1 MIIGL
6 TGNFRKTRFYEIVN
20 LIFPLIMDAG
30 HSCLLS
36 SDYLTDEDHILMD
49 MSFTTNTIE
58 FSELVKKSDIILSI
72 GGDGTILS
80 TVRRMEENIKPILG
94 IHIGGLG
101 FLAESTRQT
110 MGDAIMDILNKNY
123 SIEER
128 MMLSLYISGLNGINR
143 EYHALNDIV
152 VDHGH
157 SGRILKT
164 EVLVSG
170 EYLNTYESDGLIFS
184 TPTGSTAYSLSAG
197 GPIITP
203 TINTITVTPICPH
216 SLSARPIVL
225 PADEIVEASFD
236 EDYEGIACTI
246 DGQVRLAMKG
256 SSKLEIKKSS
266 RIIQLVSLPGNNY
279 FHTLRSKMGWTGNLR

>member
-6 TGNFRKTRFYEIVN
+6 TGNFRKSRFYEIVN
-20 LIFPLIMDAG
+20 SIFPVIKSTG
-30 HSCLLS
+30 HSCFIS
-36 SDYLTDEDHILMD
+36 SDYLTDKDAHKMEVGINAL
-49 MSFTTNTIE
+49 E
-58 FSELVKKSDIILSI
+58 FNEFVDKSDIILTI
-72 GGDGTILS
+72 GGDGTLLS
-80 TVRRMEENIKPILG
+80 TARRMEENIKPILG

-110 MGDAIMDILNKNY
+110 MEEAIKYITNKNY
-123 SIEER
+123 LIEDR
-128 MMLSLYISGLNGINR
+128 IMLSLHVNGQNVKSV

-164 EVLVSG
+164 EVIVSG

-203 TINTITVTPICPH
+203 TIDTITVTPICPH

-225 PADEIVEASFD
+225 PADKIIEASFA

-246 DGQVRLAMKG
+246 DGQIRLPMEG
-256 SSKLEIKKSS
+256 TTKLKIKKSS
-266 RIIQLVSLPGNNY
+266 RIIQLISLPGNNY

>member
-1 MIIGL
+1 MIFGL
-6 TGNFRKTRFYEIVN
+6 SGNFRKSRFYEIVN
-20 LIFPLIMDAG
+20 SICPVIKSAG
-30 HSCLLS
+30 HSYFIS
-36 SDYLTDEDHILMD
+36 SDYLTDQNSHKVDVDIKALKFTD
-49 MSFTTNTIE
+49 MVE
-58 FSELVKKSDIILSI
+58 KSDIVLSI
-72 GGDGTILS
+72 GGDGTLLS
-80 TVRRMEENIKPILG
+80 TVRRMGENIKPILG

-110 MGDAIMDILNKNY
+110 MEEAMTNISNKNY
-123 SIEER
+123 TIEKR
-128 MMLSLYISGLNGINR
+128 MMLSLSISKLNGKKS

-164 EVLVSG
+164 EVLISG

-225 PADEIVEASFD
+225 PPDEIIEANFD
-236 EDYEGIACTI
+236 NDYEGIACTI
-246 DGQVRLAMKG
+246 DGQIRFSMKG
-256 SSKLEIKKSS
+256 STQLEIKKSS
-266 RIIQLVSLPGNNY
+266 RIIQLISLPGNNY

>member
-6 TGNFRKTRFYEIVN
+6 TGNFRKSRFYEIVN
-20 LIFPLIMDAG
+20 SIFPMIISRGNLCFIA
-30 HSCLLS
+30 
-36 SDYLTDEDHILMD
+36 SDYLSDESAHKIDVNISPL
-49 MSFTTNTIE
+49 E
-58 FSELVKKSDIILSI
+58 FSELVEKSDIILTI
-72 GGDGTILS
+72 GGDGTLLS
-80 TVRRMEENIKPILG
+80 TARRMEENIKPILG

-101 FLAESTRQT
+101 FLAESTGKN
-110 MGDAIMDILNKNY
+110 MEEAMNYIANKKY
-123 SIEER
+123 TIEKR
-128 MMLSLYISGLNGINR
+128 MMLSLNVEGLNEKGT
-143 EYHALNDIV
+143 ELHALNDIV

-164 EVLVSG
+164 EVMVSG

-203 TINTITVTPICPH
+203 KIDTITVTPICPH

-225 PADEIVEASFD
+225 PADEIIEVSFA

-246 DGQVRLAMKG
+246 DGQVRLAMDG
-256 SSKLEIKKSS
+256 TTKLKIKKSH
-266 RIIQLVSLPGNNY
+266 RIIQLISLPGNNY

>member
-6 TGNFRKTRFYEIVN
+6 TGNFRKSRFYEIVN
-20 LIFPLIMDAG
+20 SIFPVIVNAG
-30 HSCLLS
+30 HSCFIS
-36 SDYLTDEDHILMD
+36 SDYEEDEDAGKVKVGIDSL
-49 MSFTTNTIE
+49 E
-58 FSELVKKSDIILSI
+58 FSELVETCDIILTI
-72 GGDGTILS
+72 GGDGTLLS
-80 TVRRMEENIKPILG
+80 TARRMEENMKPILG

-110 MGDAIMDILNKNY
+110 MAEAIEYISNQNY
-123 SIEER
+123 SIENR
-128 MMLSLYISGLNGINR
+128 LMLSLHLSSLNGKSGR
-143 EYHALNDIV
+143 YQALNDIV
-152 VDHGH
+152 VDNGH

-164 EVLVSG
+164 EITLSG

-203 TINTITVTPICPH
+203 TIDTITVTPICPH

-225 PADEIVEASFD
+225 PANEIIEASFT

-246 DGQVRLAMKG
+246 DGQIRFAIKG
-256 SSKLEIKKSS
+256 STKLEIKKSS
-266 RIIQLVSLPGNNY
+266 RIIQLISLPGNNY
-279 FHTLRSKMGWTGNLR
+279 FHTLRSKMGWTGYLR

>member
-6 TGNFRKTRFYEIVN
+6 TGNFRKSRFYEIVN
-20 LIFPLIMDAG
+20 SIFPLIKRSG
-30 HSCLLS
+30 HSCLIS
-36 SDYLTDEDHILMD
+36 SDYLADKD
-49 MSFTTNTIE
+49 MHKMKVNIE
-58 FSELVKKSDIILSI
+58 TLGFNELVDRSDIILTI
-72 GGDGTILS
+72 GGDGTLLS
-80 TVRRMEENIKPILG
+80 TARRMEVNIKPILG

-110 MGDAIMDILNKNY
+110 MQQAMDYISNQDY
-123 SIEER
+123 SIEDR
-128 MMLSLYISGLNGINR
+128 MMLSLHVNTSNGKSD
-143 EYHALNDIV
+143 EYYALNDIV

-164 EVLVSG
+164 EVTVSG

-203 TINTITVTPICPH
+203 TIDTITVTPICPH

-225 PADEIVEASFD
+225 PPNEIIQASFA

-246 DGQVRLAMKG
+246 DGQIRLPMKG
-256 SSKLEIKKSS
+256 STKLEIKKSS
-266 RIIQLVSLPGNNY
+266 RTIKLISLPGNNY
-279 FHTLRSKMGWTGNLR
+279 FQTLRSKMGWTGNLR

>member
-6 TGNFRKTRFYEIVN
+6 TGNFRKSRFYEIVN
-20 LIFPLIMDAG
+20 SIFPVIRSAG
-30 HSCLLS
+30 HTCFIS
-36 SDYLTDEDHILMD
+36 SDYLTDQDAHKMD
-49 MSFTTNTIE
+49 VDINALE
-58 FSELVKKSDIILSI
+58 FNELVDKSDIILTI
-72 GGDGTILS
+72 GGDGTLLS
-80 TVRRMEENIKPILG
+80 TARRMEENIKPILG

-110 MGDAIMDILNKNY
+110 MEEAIKYITNKNY
-123 SIEER
+123 IIEDR
-128 MMLSLYISGLNGINR
+128 IMLSLHVNGQNVKSA

-164 EVLVSG
+164 EVTVSG

-203 TINTITVTPICPH
+203 TIDTITVTPICPH

-225 PADEIVEASFD
+225 PADKIIEASFA

-246 DGQVRLAMKG
+246 DGQIRLPMEG
-256 SSKLEIKKSS
+256 TTKLEIKKSS
-266 RIIQLVSLPGNNY
+266 RIIQLISLPGNNY

>member
-6 TGNFRKTRFYEIVN
+6 TGNFRKSRFYEIVN
-20 LIFPLIMDAG
+20 SIFPMIIGTGNFCFIA
-30 HSCLLS
+30 
-36 SDYLTDEDHILMD
+36 SDYLADEGAHKMNVNINPL
-49 MSFTTNTIE
+49 E
-58 FSELVKKSDIILSI
+58 FSELIEKSDIILTI
-72 GGDGTILS
+72 GGDGTLLS
-80 TVRRMEENIKPILG
+80 TARRMEENIKPILG

-101 FLAESTRQT
+101 FLAESTGGN
-110 MGDAIMDILNKNY
+110 MEEAMNYIANNKY
-123 SIEER
+123 TIEKR
-128 MMLSLYISGLNGINR
+128 MMLSLNVNALNEKGA
-143 EYHALNDIV
+143 ELHALNDIV

-164 EVLVSG
+164 EVMVSG

-203 TINTITVTPICPH
+203 KIDTITVTPICPH

-225 PADEIVEASFD
+225 PADEIIEVSFA
-236 EDYEGIACTI
+236 EDYEGIACTL
-246 DGQVRLAMKG
+246 DGQVRLAMDG
-256 SSKLEIKKSS
+256 TTKLKIKKSS
-266 RIIQLVSLPGNNY
+266 RIIQLISLPGNNY

>member
-6 TGNFRKTRFYEIVN
+6 TGNFRKSRFYEIVN
-20 LIFPLIMDAG
+20 LIFPMIISRGNFCFIA
-30 HSCLLS
+30 
-36 SDYLTDEDHILMD
+36 SDYLTDNGAHKINVNINPL
-49 MSFTTNTIE
+49 E
-58 FSELVKKSDIILSI
+58 FSELVEKSDIILTI
-72 GGDGTILS
+72 GGDGTLLS
-80 TVRRMEENIKPILG
+80 TARRMEGNIKPILG

-101 FLAESTRQT
+101 FLAECTGKN
-110 MGDAIMDILNKNY
+110 MEEAINHIANKKY
-123 SIEER
+123 TIEKR
-128 MMLSLYISGLNGINR
+128 MMLSLNVNALNEKGA
-143 EYHALNDIV
+143 ELHALNDIV

-164 EVLVSG
+164 EVIVSG

-203 TINTITVTPICPH
+203 KIDTITVTPICPH

-225 PADEIVEASFD
+225 PADEIIEVSFA

-246 DGQVRLAMKG
+246 DGQVRLAMDG
-256 SSKLEIKKSS
+256 TTKLKIKKSH
-266 RIIQLVSLPGNNY
+266 RIIQLISLPGNNY

>member
-6 TGNFRKTRFYEIVN
+6 TGNFRKSRFYEIVN
-20 LIFPLIMDAG
+20 SIFPLIKRSG
-30 HSCLLS
+30 HSCLIS
-36 SDYLTDEDHILMD
+36 SDYLADKD
-49 MSFTTNTIE
+49 MHKMKVNIDTLE
-58 FSELVKKSDIILSI
+58 FNELVDRSDIILTI
-72 GGDGTILS
+72 GGDGTLLS
-80 TVRRMEENIKPILG
+80 TARRMEINIKPILG

-110 MGDAIMDILNKNY
+110 MQQAIDYITNQDY
-123 SIEER
+123 SIEDR
-128 MMLSLYISGLNGINR
+128 MMLSLHVNTINGKSN

-164 EVLVSG
+164 EVTVSSQ
-170 EYLNTYESDGLIFS
+170 YLNTYQSDGLIFS

-203 TINTITVTPICPH
+203 IIDTITVTPICPH

-225 PADEIVEASFD
+225 PATEIIEASFA

-246 DGQVRLAMKG
+246 DGQIRLPMMG
-256 SSKLEIKKSS
+256 STKLEIKKSS
-266 RIIQLVSLPGNNY
+266 RTIKLISLPGNDY
-279 FHTLRSKMGWTGNLR
+279 FQTLRSKMGWTGNLR

>member
-6 TGNFRKTRFYEIVN
+6 TGNFRKSRFYEIVN
-20 LIFPLIMDAG
+20 SIFPLIKRSG
-30 HSCLLS
+30 HSCLIS
-36 SDYLTDEDHILMD
+36 SDYLADKD
-49 MSFTTNTIE
+49 MHKMKVNIDTLE
-58 FSELVKKSDIILSI
+58 FNELVDRSDIILTI
-72 GGDGTILS
+72 GGDGTLLS
-80 TVRRMEENIKPILG
+80 TARRMEINIKPILG

-110 MGDAIMDILNKNY
+110 MQQAIDYITNQDY
-123 SIEER
+123 SIEDR
-128 MMLSLYISGLNGINR
+128 MMLSLHVNTLNGKSN

-164 EVLVSG
+164 EVTVSSQ
-170 EYLNTYESDGLIFS
+170 YLNTYQSDGLIFS

-203 TINTITVTPICPH
+203 IIDTITVTPICPH

-225 PADEIVEASFD
+225 PATEIIEASFA

-246 DGQVRLAMKG
+246 DGQIRLPMMG
-256 SSKLEIKKSS
+256 STKLEIKKSS
-266 RIIQLVSLPGNNY
+266 RTIKLISLPGNDY
-279 FHTLRSKMGWTGNLR
+279 FQTLRSKMGWTGNLR